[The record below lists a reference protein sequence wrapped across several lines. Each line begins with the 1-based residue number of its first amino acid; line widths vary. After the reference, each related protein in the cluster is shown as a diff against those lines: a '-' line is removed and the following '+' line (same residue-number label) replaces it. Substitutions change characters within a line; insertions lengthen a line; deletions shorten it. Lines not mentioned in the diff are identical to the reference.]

1 LEGRRAQIEALTAAI
16 TATTNTLRAHSAAA
30 AASSVVLERERRL
43 VAAETA
49 LMATQVGGAGMVWVT
64 HLVAGWNTEF
74 WCCRWRLIL
83 LIDARRV
90 GRC

>member
-49 LMATQVGGAGMVWVT
+49 LMATQVGAEGMVLRGVLWKR
-64 HLVAGWNTEF
+64 E
-74 WCCRWRLIL
+74 CRTWACVLS
-83 LIDARRV
+83 
-90 GRC
+90 RCKPLCY